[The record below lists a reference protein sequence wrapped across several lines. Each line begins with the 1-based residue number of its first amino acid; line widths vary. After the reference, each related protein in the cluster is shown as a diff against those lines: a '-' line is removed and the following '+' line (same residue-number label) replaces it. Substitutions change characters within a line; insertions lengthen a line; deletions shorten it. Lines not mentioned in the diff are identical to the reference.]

1 MLAIAV
7 IAVVFLLGG
16 SRQQRGPASRAIV
29 SGEGSSPATTPAEA
43 SGEAPTNTTSSAS
56 PELLTMETAQA
67 VMVTV
72 ELDFGSRIP
81 TIAEALKE
89 IDRRYQ
95 PADGTGRTFAILDA
109 YGEPTADGKLHM
121 SMHVSS
127 EKPGIGSLAFKR
139 TGEVLWQSKIVPA
152 QSPPSSGKALTVY
165 IDNGAGRS
173 LLIDG
178 SNNPASIL
186 DATVK
191 DLGVPVKTAWPNG
204 QEREVT
210 FVYSACGCP
219 VKAMV
224 KRVGNRTARTKDL
237 PVMFPD
243 DPAAMATISRL
254 MGW

>member
-1 MLAIAV
+1 MLAIVA

-16 SRQQRGPASRAIV
+16 SRQQRGPASRATG
-29 SGEGSSPATTPAEA
+29 SGEGSTPTA
-43 SGEAPTNTTSSAS
+43 SVQPVEAPPSSAS
-56 PELLTMETAQA
+56 SASSELLTMETAQA

-72 ELDFGSRIP
+72 EIDFGPKIP

-95 PADGTGRTFAILDA
+95 PADGIGRTFAILDA

-127 EKPGIGSLAFKR
+127 EKPGIGSLAFRR

-152 QSPPSSGKALTVY
+152 QSPPSSGKALTIY
-165 IDNGAGRS
+165 IDNGSGRS

-191 DLGVPVKTAWPNG
+191 DLGVPVKTVWQDG

-224 KRVGNRTARTKDL
+224 RRVGNRTARTKEL

-243 DPAAMATISRL
+243 DPAAMVTISRL